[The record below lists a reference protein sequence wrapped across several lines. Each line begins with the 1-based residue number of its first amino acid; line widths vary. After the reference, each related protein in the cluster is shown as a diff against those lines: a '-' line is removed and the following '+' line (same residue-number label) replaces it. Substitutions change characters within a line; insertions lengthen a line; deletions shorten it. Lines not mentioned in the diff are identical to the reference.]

1 METTPKLSEK
11 KMSIRWSLNPVVVLM
26 KICGIPTYIE
36 PRNKSCTVPRV
47 IFDYFWRI
55 LSFICFL
62 LNSFFQIY
70 NLIQEM
76 KTVSVCSSFS
86 FDYWKLIPFDF
97 AELARVCLEPIYI
110 TGIPFVFS
118 FQFYFTGKLQKIWNS
133 ILKFDE
139 KLLLPSSFYRKCRKR
154 CLLLIAIS
162 LLV

>member
-1 METTPKLSEK
+1 
-11 KMSIRWSLNPVVVLM
+11 MSILWSLNPVVVLM
-26 KICGIPTYIE
+26 KICGIPTNFE
-36 PRNKSCTVPRV
+36 LANKIGCTAHRV
-47 IFDYFWRI
+47 FFYYFWRI
-55 LSFICFL
+55 LSFICLL
-62 LNSFFQIY
+62 LNCFFQNY
-70 NLIQEM
+70 NLVQEM
-76 KTVSVCSSFS
+76 KTVSICSSFS

-110 TGIPFVFS
+110 TGIPLVFS

-139 KLLLPSSFYRKCRKR
+139 KLSLPSSFYRKCRKR